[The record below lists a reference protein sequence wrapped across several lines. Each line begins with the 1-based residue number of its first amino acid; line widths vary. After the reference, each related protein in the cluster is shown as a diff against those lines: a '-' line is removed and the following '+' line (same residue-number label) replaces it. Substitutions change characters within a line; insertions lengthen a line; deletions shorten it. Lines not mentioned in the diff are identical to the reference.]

1 MFVHEPVI
9 VVLTRNE
16 LLSKGF
22 VIFFVL
28 PRRGLLLSQL
38 QSHLLRNTLSLF
50 STFFRLSLHSFKQLN
65 LFFEECLLI
74 LRQFQLL
81 FCLLLR
87 SPSTLKGSLQLFD
100 LVKQNF

>member
-50 STFFRLSLHSFKQLN
+50 STFFRLSFHSFKQLN